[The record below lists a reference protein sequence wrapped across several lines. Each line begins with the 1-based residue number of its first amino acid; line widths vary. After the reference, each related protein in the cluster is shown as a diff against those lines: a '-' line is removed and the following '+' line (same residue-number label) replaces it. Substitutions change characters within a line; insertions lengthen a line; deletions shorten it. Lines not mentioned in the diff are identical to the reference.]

1 MIKAD
6 TPFALMLEMH
16 AVVLG
21 VPALILLASAAI
33 VALIRPWRFSSS
45 VGLAC
50 KLASGVGIMAMAVVL
65 AQGAFLL
72 GFGTLLEDPRYR
84 SHFVCEPCF

>member
-1 MIKAD
+1 
-6 TPFALMLEMH
+6 
-16 AVVLG
+16 
-21 VPALILLASAAI
+21 
-33 VALIRPWRFSSS
+33 
-45 VGLAC
+45 LAC
-50 KLASGVGIMAMAVVL
+50 KLASGVGIMAVAVVL

>member
-1 MIKAD
+1 
-6 TPFALMLEMH
+6 
-16 AVVLG
+16 
-21 VPALILLASAAI
+21 
-33 VALIRPWRFSSS
+33 LIRPWRFSSS

-50 KLASGVGIMAMAVVL
+50 KPASGVSIMAVAVVL

-84 SHFVCEPCF
+84 SHFVCESCF

>member
-50 KLASGVGIMAMAVVL
+50 KLASGL
-65 AQGAFLL
+65 ASWLWQLC
-72 GFGTLLEDPRYR
+72 
-84 SHFVCEPCF
+84 SHREHFFSALARC

>member
-33 VALIRPWRFSSS
+33 VALIRP
-45 VGLAC
+45 
-50 KLASGVGIMAMAVVL
+50 
-65 AQGAFLL
+65 GAFLIGRL
-72 GFGTLLEDPRYR
+72 GLQTGFRSWHHGCGSCARTGSISSRLWHAVRGSTLSFSLRL
-84 SHFVCEPCF
+84 

>member
-6 TPFALMLEMH
+6 TPFAPILEMH

-33 VALIRPWRFSSS
+33 VALTGPWRFSSS

-50 KLASGVGIMAMAVVL
+50 KLASGIGSMAVAVAL
-65 AQGAFLL
+65 AQGAFFSDLA
-72 GFGTLLEDPRYR
+72 R
-84 SHFVCEPCF
+84 C

>member
-21 VPALILLASAAI
+21 RYGAYSAGI
-33 VALIRPWRFSSS
+33 SRNRCIDTPFFSSS
-45 VGLAC
+45 VGFAC
-50 KLASGVGIMAMAVVL
+50 KLASGVGIMAVAVVL

>member
-21 VPALILLASAAI
+21 VPGLILLASAAI
-33 VALIRPWRFSSS
+33 VALIRPWRFRP
-45 VGLAC
+45 
-50 KLASGVGIMAMAVVL
+50 
-65 AQGAFLL
+65 
-72 GFGTLLEDPRYR
+72 E
-84 SHFVCEPCF
+84 

>member
-1 MIKAD
+1 MIKLD

-21 VPALILLASAAI
+21 VPVLILLASAAI
-33 VALIRPWRFSSS
+33 VALIRPWRCSSS

-50 KLASGVGIMAMAVVL
+50 KLASGVGIMAVGVVL
-65 AQGAFLL
+65 AWGAFLV
-72 GFGTLLEDPRYR
+72 GFGTLIGHPRYR